1 MSEKA
6 AEFKQKQAASAV
18 PDVKELVKKRNALNQ
33 ESTKQAIDE
42 FKTASKIAS
51 QMDKRLEKA
60 KYMTGVAKASE
71 QMASNERDMARI
83 DGATQAMQEASQK
96 VEKYTERI
104 AMSEKT
110 ETQDE

>member
-1 MSEKA
+1 
-6 AEFKQKQAASAV
+6 
-18 PDVKELVKKRNALNQ
+18 
-33 ESTKQAIDE
+33 
-42 FKTASKIAS
+42 
-51 QMDKRLEKA
+51 MDKRLEKA

-110 ETQDE
+110 ETHTKSCWDWHKSVLRQLRTICLALQRLPKLCSRLVHKMHHSRSAN